1 LVAGFE
7 VAAKGYQSL
16 VETIVGEDFSLVQS
30 LFLSAQARPPV
41 VVWTPRPVVLRS
53 PLLERLLDRWS
64 VLAVGSHPP
73 SPDKAAAFI
82 GCELA
87 DWTMQLD
94 LEQRADDDP
103 GPGAFVYRHYGAGI
117 ARQYGRDMTGLRPDA
132 FAGHIGRFFSAVYD
146 AVMRRPEPV
155 FTEHEPPAAVLVRSW
170 RRLVMPF
177 CDPRGQVVRF
187 VVGNIP
193 ESPVGTLLDVMHD
206 AALVTDG
213 QGRVRLANIAA
224 STLLGTPSGRIVGC
238 SIDELVPELRP
249 LIAGASG
256 EIEGVS
262 SFGRREI
269 GFVRDGRPLVL
280 DVSIGGTR
288 VAGEP
293 LFVLVLRDQTERVAR
308 ERSLALEVT
317 RDPLTGIL
325 NRRGFHER
333 LAPLLLPRRRR
344 SDGFALLV
352 IDIDGFKLLNDRHG
366 HAAGDKVLQ
375 ATAERI
381 SQALR
386 GDDLFARWGG
396 DEFVLA
402 LNGVTE
408 PAALMAAADKIRRAL
423 DPELTAERPV
433 GLSMGG
439 AFHPLHGRDFES
451 VFAAADKALYA
462 AKARGGKCLEIAV
475 G

>member
-1 LVAGFE
+1 MNE
-7 VAAKGYQSL
+7 EGYQSL
-16 VETIVGEDFSLVQS
+16 VEAIVGEDFSLVGS
-30 LFLSAQARPPV
+30 LFMSAQARPPV
-41 VVWTPRPVVLRS
+41 VIWAPRLEVLRS
-53 PLLERLLDRWS
+53 PILERLLDKWS
-64 VLAVGSHPP
+64 ALVVGLRPP
-73 SPDKAAAFI
+73 PPDKAAAFI
-82 GCELA
+82 EREFA
-87 DWTMQLD
+87 EWTMQLD
-94 LEQRADDDP
+94 LERRADGDT
-103 GPGAFVYRHYGAGI
+103 GPGDFVYRYYGAGI

-132 FAGHIGRFFSAVYD
+132 FAGHIGRFFSVVYG

-170 RRLVMPF
+170 RRLVLPF
-177 CDPRGQVVRF
+177 CDADGQVVRF

-213 QGRVRLANIAA
+213 EGRVRLGNIAA
-224 STLLGTPSGRIVGC
+224 ATLLGAPPGRLVGC
-238 SIDELVPELRP
+238 SIDGLVPELRP
-249 LIAGASG
+249 LIAEASG

-262 SFGRREI
+262 AFGRREVN
-269 GFVRDGRPLVL
+269 FVRDGQPLVL

-333 LAPLLLPRRRR
+333 LAALLLPQRRR

-352 IDIDGFKLLNDRHG
+352 IDVDAFKHLNDRHG
-366 HAAGDKVLQ
+366 HAAGDTVLQ
-375 ATAERI
+375 MVAACV
-381 SQALR
+381 SQVLR
-386 GDDLFARWGG
+386 SEDVFARWGG
-396 DEFVLA
+396 DEFVVA
-402 LNGVTE
+402 LGGVTE
-408 PAALMAAADKIRRAL
+408 PLELMAAAEKIRRAV
-423 DPELTAERPV
+423 DREPSGPKAVMPV
-433 GLSMGG
+433 RLSMGG

-451 VFAAADKALYA
+451 VFGAADKALYA
-462 AKARGGKCLEIAV
+462 AKARGGNCLEIVA